1 MSDPAINQMI
11 REVLAEELAK
21 LRPSAAGV
29 KQDTQHETVRI
40 SSASDLN
47 SFARRVLAL
56 ADNSGERRDFEE
68 GRLVF
73 ELAGSPSGAA
83 PPGSSTSQVSAG
95 PVHTIETGFVSE
107 RHIDKLDEN
116 VKRIIVGKAVR
127 MTPLARDRARQ
138 RGIIIERMEP

>member
-1 MSDPAINQMI
+1 MSDAAINQMI

-21 LRPSAAGV
+21 LRPGAAGE
-29 KQDTQHETVRI
+29 KPGTQYETVRI
-40 SSASDLN
+40 SSAADLN
-47 SFARRVLAL
+47 SFARRILAM
-56 ADNSGERRDFEE
+56 ADNSGERREFEQ

-73 ELAGSPSGAA
+73 ELAGSQSGAVPA
-83 PPGSSTSQVSAG
+83 GSSASQVSTG

-107 RHIDKLDEN
+107 RHIDKLDRN
-116 VKRIIVGKAVR
+116 IKRVIVGKAVR